1 MSRVRSPPISPST
14 EDPDQHSQYSRTY
27 STSSSSRNTH
37 HSRSQ
42 SLASSN
48 GRHNS
53 SSVNLEASA
62 RVFYHEIKAYIAS
75 LLAREAA
82 EGVSPQRAG
91 ARGKLT
97 KLSNQQFHELSMDV
111 YDELMRRN
119 ADDRMFPFLPV
130 RDDFH
135 PKRNQARQ
143 KLATLPKTR
152 FKDLASD
159 VFYEIDH
166 RYPHFQDEE
175 ADARPPLPPI
185 PPTANGHMSKNI
197 SNAMAQPSQST
208 NIVPVMGTM
217 NIEVVDVGY
226 KYQGNSP
233 ANSPYNSP
241 KPQYARN
248 DNDMN
253 SSPGSLSSRGESFSS
268 KDGRL
273 NGMSNGASAPNSRS
287 PAPTKWDSP
296 PMPKAPVATSTNNN
310 NGESNNFQSLD
321 SLMADL
327 GNMVTKDQ
335 TKPPSQ
341 RDDMSVKSDSTR
353 NFDAQMDQLKTDYE
367 YKLNAMRQRIKDLEI
382 EATEREET
390 HKKELKVARE
400 KEAPKERNSQ
410 FGHLQEQYDELED
423 KYKQM
428 EEDYQHQQEVVNDV
442 RREVTNLLE
451 ELKDLSRKNDEM
463 TIEKE
468 QALDKLSAVEK
479 ESKEWQRKFEKA
491 KTELRNLKATSSF
504 VRQPP
509 KLEVLGDDL
518 LRPTEDGAIS
528 QDNVINYQVA
538 VDDLLRSGRSEKPS
552 SVLIAMK
559 AVVVSCKAITEDVE
573 TYENDE
579 TKDIDADK
587 KDRLYAMKSQFS
599 KGLSNLMAAAKT
611 HANGMGISPVSL
623 LDAAAT
629 HLTSTV
635 VELIKLFGMRNG
647 TGSDRDSVQPEESA
661 KQASSPPGSILRK
674 TEPYNSYKPVNSR
687 QENGDLPRGLHPDDL
702 AAYLKRQTDQVVQ
715 TIQQLLAALR
725 TPSRCEEVAPIITSI
740 VNIVGNV
747 STVCKSSFNTPA
759 GSQFRKDGEVILQDL
774 QSTRSKLVSLRDGHF
789 TKNPLDAP
797 ANAKKDLAKES
808 YEVAKFT
815 RELLGIL

>member
-1 MSRVRSPPISPST
+1 MSRVRSPPISPAND
-14 EDPDQHSQYSRTY
+14 DPDQHSQYSRTY

-53 SSVNLEASA
+53 SSVNLEATA
-62 RVFYHEIKAYIAS
+62 RAFYYEIKAYIAS

-91 ARGKLT
+91 ARSKLT

-159 VFYEIDH
+159 
-166 RYPHFQDEE
+166 
-175 ADARPPLPPI
+175 ADARPPMPPI

-217 NIEVVDVGY
+217 NIEVVDATA
-226 KYQGNSP
+226 QPPSNS
-233 ANSPYNSP
+233 
-241 KPQYARN
+241 
-248 DNDMN
+248 
-253 SSPGSLSSRGESFSS
+253 
-268 KDGRL
+268 
-273 NGMSNGASAPNSRS
+273 
-287 PAPTKWDSP
+287 DS
-296 PMPKAPVATSTNNN
+296 T
-310 NGESNNFQSLD
+310 NFQSLD

-335 TKPPSQ
+335 IKSSSP
-341 RDDMSVKSDSTR
+341 RDDM
-353 NFDAQMDQLKTDYE
+353 
-367 YKLNAMRQRIKDLEI
+367 
-382 EATEREET
+382 
-390 HKKELKVARE
+390 E
-400 KEAPKERNSQ
+400 K
-410 FGHLQEQYDELED
+410 YDELEE

-428 EEDYQHQQEVVNDV
+428 EEDYQQQQEVVNDV

-451 ELKDLSRKNDEM
+451 ELKDLSRKNGEI

-468 QALDKLSAVEK
+468 QAQDKLSVVEN

-491 KTELRNLKATSSF
+491 KTELRNLKGKE
-504 VRQPP
+504 RNKPP

-528 QDNVINYQVA
+528 QDHVINYQVA

-573 TYENDE
+573 AYENDE
-579 TKDIDADK
+579 TKDIDAEK

-599 KGLSNLMAAAKT
+599 KGLSNLMVAAKT

-647 TGSDRDSVQPEESA
+647 KGSDRDSAQPEDGG
-661 KQASSPPGSILRK
+661 KQAGSPPDK
-674 TEPYNSYKPVNSR
+674 KP
-687 QENGDLPRGLHPDDL
+687 QTCP
-702 AAYLKRQTDQVVQ
+702 AYLKRQTDQVVQ

-725 TPSRCEEVAPIITSI
+725 TPSRCDEVAPIITSI
-740 VNIVGNV
+740 VTIVGNV
-747 STVCKSSFNTPA
+747 STVAKSSFNTPA
-759 GSQFRKDGEVILQDL
+759 GGQFRKDGEMILQDL

-789 TKNPLDAP
+789 VKNPLDAP